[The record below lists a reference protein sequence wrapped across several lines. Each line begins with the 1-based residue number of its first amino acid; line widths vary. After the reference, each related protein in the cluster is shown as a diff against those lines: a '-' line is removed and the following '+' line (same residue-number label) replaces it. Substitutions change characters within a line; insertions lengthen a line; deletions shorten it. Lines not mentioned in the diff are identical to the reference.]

1 MRKLIIIAA
10 LLASTPAFAG
20 DTTEKA
26 TLFAATTIAEAMAR
40 CPKLE
45 SDAVNGKVGWAI
57 VAAFAQNDKDYTSTW
72 GEAISKTVKAAAL
85 FPSFCKDV
93 ENAYGPNGIAAP
105 ELPWVRSPDA
115 ATFRGMLK

>member
-1 MRKLIIIAA
+1 LLPPQLRKQWLVAQSSKVMLSI
-10 LLASTPAFAG
+10 
-20 DTTEKA
+20 
-26 TLFAATTIAEAMAR
+26 
-40 CPKLE
+40 
-45 SDAVNGKVGWAI
+45 KVGWAI
-57 VAAFAQNDKDYTSTW
+57 VAAFAQNDKDYTNTW

-115 ATFRGMLK
+115 AAFRGMLK